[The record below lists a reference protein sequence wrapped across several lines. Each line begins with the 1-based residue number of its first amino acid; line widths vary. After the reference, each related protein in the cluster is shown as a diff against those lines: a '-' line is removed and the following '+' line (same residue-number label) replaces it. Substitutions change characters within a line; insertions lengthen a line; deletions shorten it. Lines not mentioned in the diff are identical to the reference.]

1 MTADRGALVVAR
13 QAEVGAALV
22 EALAAAGW
30 AVSAAFEAGEVPAVA
45 HDLGPA
51 RLHGDAAAPD
61 GPAGLVDRAEA
72 RLPLEVVVTVAGA
85 PVATP
90 LLRSGP
96 DALADALDA
105 DVSWHH
111 PLVRRTADVMVPRR
125 RGRLVVVTSVASL
138 VGAALEAPYAAG
150 AAGLVGY
157 TRALARELAGRNI
170 TVNAVLAGPLDT
182 AELRARAA
190 DHARIRRRVDDLVQ
204 RTPTGRLATPTD
216 VAGLVAFLASDE
228 AAFVTGTMVPV
239 DGGLSMGF
247 G

>member
-13 QAEVGAALV
+13 QAEVGAAV
-22 EALAAAGW
+22 VGALAAAGW
-30 AVSAAFEAGEVPAVA
+30 AVSAAFEAGDVPTVA

-51 RLHGDAAAPD
+51 RLHGAAEAPD

-72 RLPLEVVVTVAGA
+72 RAALEVVVTVAGA

-90 LLRSGP
+90 LMRSGP

-111 PLVRRTADVMVPRR
+111 PLVRRAADLMVPRR

-182 AELRARAA
+182 AVLRAQAA
-190 DHARIRRRVDDLVQ
+190 DHARFRRRVDDLVQ